1 MMKINRWCSGG
12 LCKESFCV
20 VRVCYSCGTLDFRH
34 DRVACRGIARWNEQ
48 LQYGRIRKDSLLEI
62 KKFFKFRVEG

>member
-1 MMKINRWCSGG
+1 MMRINRWCSGG

-48 LQYGRIRKDSLLEI
+48 LQHRKDSERLTFGNQ
-62 KKFFKFRVEG
+62 KVF

>member
-20 VRVCYSCGTLDFRH
+20 VRVCYSCGTLDFCH

-48 LQYGRIRKDSLLEI
+48 LQYRKDSERLTFGNQ
-62 KKFFKFRVEG
+62 KVFKI